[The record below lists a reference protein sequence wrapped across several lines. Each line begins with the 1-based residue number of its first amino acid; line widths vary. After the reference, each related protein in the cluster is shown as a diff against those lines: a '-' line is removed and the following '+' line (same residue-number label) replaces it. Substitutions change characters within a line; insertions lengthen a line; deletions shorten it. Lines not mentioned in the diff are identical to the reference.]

1 MTPRHRPYPTCL
13 CAPEDPCVACPL
25 AHACSCGSAV
35 AQRCR
40 RPSGH
45 RGHFVMTHE
54 DRMLRSDA
62 NAIARDAAEVEA
74 RLRAQRDDPDAMAL
88 WARALRGLQ
97 RRPAIWRDQIGPAV
111 IARLLALASG
121 RGDAPEQL
129 ALL

>member
-1 MTPRHRPYPTCL
+1 MSARQRPYPTCL
-13 CAPEDPCVACPL
+13 CAPEKPCVACPL
-25 AHACSCGSAV
+25 AHACSCGSDV

-62 NAIARDAAEVEA
+62 DAIARDADEVEA

-97 RRPAIWRDQIGPAV
+97 RRPGIWRDRIDPAV

-121 RGDAPEQL
+121 RSDAPEQL